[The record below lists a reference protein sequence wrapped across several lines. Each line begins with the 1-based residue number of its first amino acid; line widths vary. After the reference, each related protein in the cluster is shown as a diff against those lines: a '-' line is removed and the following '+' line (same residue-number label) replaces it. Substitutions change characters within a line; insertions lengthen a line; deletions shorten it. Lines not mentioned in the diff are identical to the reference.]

1 MIIALMELQES
12 KAGTHQT
19 RDLAYNK
26 DLSDESSPRKTVF
39 SAPERSNISNQSQLT
54 KRQGISP
61 QQSIRRIVL
70 TRAGALRLERKVF

>member
-1 MIIALMELQES
+1 MELQES

-39 SAPERSNISNQSQLT
+39 FCTRKKQY
-54 KRQGISP
+54 
-61 QQSIRRIVL
+61 QQSEPANETPRHL
-70 TRAGALRLERKVF
+70 TSTINKTNSFD